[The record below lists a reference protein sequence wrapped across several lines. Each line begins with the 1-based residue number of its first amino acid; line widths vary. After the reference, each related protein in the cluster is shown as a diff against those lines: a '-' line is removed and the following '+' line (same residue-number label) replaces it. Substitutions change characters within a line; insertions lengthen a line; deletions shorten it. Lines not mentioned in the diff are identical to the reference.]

1 MRLSMNYS
9 LKKYVVL
16 LLISIS
22 FSSFGSAQGVNDQVF
37 KFSRFLRV
45 LSGTYVEPVNESDLV
60 EKAIVDIL
68 AQLDPHSAYISKDEV
83 AAMNEPLEGNFD
95 GIGVEFNIFQ
105 DTLIVVN
112 PVPGGPSERVGLL
125 AGDRI
130 TLVDGKNIA
139 GIGLKNNEVFKLLR
153 GPKGTK
159 VALTVSRAGVKELL
173 DFTITR
179 DKIPIYSVDAAYMA
193 APGIAY
199 IKVSRFALNTVD
211 EYLEAWKKLAQYN
224 PKGLI
229 LDLRGNGGGYL
240 NTAIALSDQFLPEG
254 KLLLYTEGNSSPR
267 SDFQSTAEG
276 SFEKGALVILVDE
289 GSASAS
295 EITAGAIQD
304 WDRGLI
310 IGRRSFGKGLVQN
323 QIPLPDGSLVRIT
336 VARYHTPTGRVIQRP
351 YKNGNIEKYY
361 QDFYKRFTDGE
372 LNSADSI
379 QFPDSLKFLTLEK
392 KRAVYGGGG
401 IMPDIFVPVDTTF
414 YTDFYGKLI
423 RKGVFNQFVISYV
436 DKNRKSLAAKIPN
449 FQTFEKNFSVDG
461 EVMSGLLQMAKDNS
475 ITWTDD
481 DLAKSGSV
489 IKVIVKGL
497 IAQQLF
503 TTSEYFQVVNK
514 ENDPTY
520 AKAIE
525 VIANWKKY
533 KAQIGKNY

>member
-1 MRLSMNYS
+1 MVYS
-9 LKKYVVL
+9 FKKVAIL
-16 LLISIS
+16 LLFSIC
-22 FSSFGSAQGVNDQVF
+22 FSSIGVAQGVNDQVF

-45 LSGTYVEPVNESDLV
+45 LSGTYVEPVNESELV
-60 EKAIVDIL
+60 EKAIVEIL
-68 AQLDPHSAYISKDEV
+68 AQLDPHSAYISKDDV

-95 GIGVEFNIFQ
+95 GIGIEFNIFH

-112 PVPGGPSERVGLL
+112 PVPGGPSEKVGVL

-130 TLVDGKNIA
+130 VMVDGKNIA
-139 GIGLKNNEVFKLLR
+139 SIGLKNNDVFKLLR

-159 VALTVSRAGVKELL
+159 VALTVNRTGVEEKLE
-173 DFTITR
+173 FMIVR
-179 DKIPIYSVDAAYMA
+179 DKIPIFSIDAAYMA
-193 APGIAY
+193 APGVAY

-211 EYLEAWKKLAQYN
+211 EYLEAWNKLKPYA

-254 KLLLYTEGNSSPR
+254 KLLLYTEGNSAPR
-267 SDFQSTAEG
+267 YDYQSTSLG
-276 SFEKGALVILVDE
+276 NFEKGALVILIDE

-304 WDRGLI
+304 WDRGI
-310 IGRRSFGKGLVQN
+310 ILGRRSFGKGLVQN

-361 QDFYKRFTDGE
+361 QDFYKRFSDGE

-379 QFPDSLKFLTLEK
+379 QFPDSLRFLTLEN

-414 YTDFYGKLI
+414 YTEFYGKLI
-423 RKGVFNQFVISYV
+423 RKGIFNQFVVSYV
-436 DKNRKSLAAKIPN
+436 DKNRKSLAIKNPN
-449 FQTFEKNFSVDG
+449 FQAFEKSFSVEGD
-461 EVMSGLLQMAKDNS
+461 VMSGLLQMAKDNS

-481 DLAKSGSV
+481 DLAKSGGV

-520 AKAIE
+520 SKALE

-533 KAQIGKNY
+533 NAQIGKNY

>member
-1 MRLSMNYS
+1 MIYS
-9 LKKYVVL
+9 VKKAVI
-16 LLISIS
+16 LLIFSIC
-22 FSSFGSAQGVNDQVF
+22 FASSGTAQGVNDQVF

-45 LSGTYVEPVNESDLV
+45 LSGTYVEPINESDLV

-95 GIGVEFNIFQ
+95 GIGIEFNIFQ

-112 PVPGGPSERVGLL
+112 PVPGGPSERVGLV

-130 TLVDGKNIA
+130 TMVDGKNIA
-139 GIGLKNNEVFKLLR
+139 GIGLKNNEVFKMLR

-159 VALTVSRAGVKELL
+159 VALSVHRSGVKEKLE
-173 DFTITR
+173 FTIVR
-179 DKIPIYSVDAAYMA
+179 DKIPIFSIDAAYMA
-193 APGIAY
+193 APGVAY
-199 IKVSRFALNTVD
+199 IKISRFALNTVD
-211 EYLEAWKKLAQYN
+211 EFLDAWKKLGPNA

-254 KLLLYTEGNSSPR
+254 KLLLYTEGNSAPR
-267 SDFQSTAEG
+267 YDYQSTNLG
-276 SFEKGALVILVDE
+276 NFEKGALVVLIDE

-304 WDRGLI
+304 WDRGTVV
-310 IGRRSFGKGLVQN
+310 GRRSFGKGLVQN

-361 QDFYKRFTDGE
+361 QDFYNRFTDGE
-372 LNSADSI
+372 LNTADSI

-414 YTDFYGKLI
+414 YTEFYGKLI
-423 RKGVFNQFVISYV
+423 RKGIFNQFVISYV
-436 DKNRKSLAAKIPN
+436 DKNRKSLAAKNPN
-449 FQTFEKNFSVDG
+449 FQAFEKGFSVDG
-461 EVMSGLLQMAKDNS
+461 EVMSGLQQMAKDNS

-481 DLAKSGSV
+481 DLARSGSV

-503 TTSEYFQVVNK
+503 TTSEYFQIVNR

-520 AKAIE
+520 AKALE
-525 VIANWKKY
+525 VIADWKKY